1 MSLFQNNIKKK
12 ALLGFV
18 LKRYIYH
25 QFILDTT
32 SIYFDTPETYAVLI
46 TYIKNSEAWF
56 TSTKLLNYP

>member
-1 MSLFQNNIKKK
+1 MSQYSLQVNANSKSIIILNTFLVFFNDMNFQNNIKKK

-32 SIYFDTPETYAVLI
+32 ST
-46 TYIKNSEAWF
+46 
-56 TSTKLLNYP
+56 